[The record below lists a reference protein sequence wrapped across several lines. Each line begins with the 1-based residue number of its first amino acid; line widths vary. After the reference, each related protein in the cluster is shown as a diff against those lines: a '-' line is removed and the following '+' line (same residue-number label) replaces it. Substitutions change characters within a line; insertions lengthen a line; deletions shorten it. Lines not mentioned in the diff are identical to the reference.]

1 MRPVAGTQSV
11 SFAPPVLA
19 TTRAP
24 APPEFDP
31 TYGYSL
37 SELGRVQPPFAPPDF
52 AAFWSPRYARAVAIP
67 PRLSLSPPKRTGDF
81 AVHVAHFDGVGGTRL
96 GGWLALPVS
105 GAARDGVVSVHGYG
119 GREAPTAAELARYA
133 PTTAVL
139 FPCIRGF
146 GLSIDP
152 SIPGD
157 STKHVVHG
165 IESRETYALGGS
177 VADIWSA
184 TGALLAAVPATRQ
197 RLILEGASFGGG
209 IGILALA
216 WDKRFAKAYF
226 EVPTFGHQPLRMRL
240 PTFGSAN
247 AVQEYIAKSGRP
259 ANVYR
264 TLGYFDAGAA
274 ARLVTTPT
282 LVAAALSDALVAPPG
297 QFAVYNALAG
307 RKDLFVMS
315 LGHADL
321 PPAEA
326 RRLAA
331 KREAWLTRWA

>member
-1 MRPVAGTQSV
+1 MRLSRTSTPVIDASQ
-11 SFAPPVLA
+11 VLS
-19 TTRAP
+19 TTRP
-24 APPEFDP
+24 LGPPEFDP

-37 SELGRVQPPFAPPDF
+37 AELLRVQPPFAPPDF
-52 AAFWSPRYARAVAIP
+52 AAFWSPRYARTVALP
-67 PRLSLSPPKRTGDF
+67 ARLSLGPATRMGPFD
-81 AVHVAHFDGVGGTRL
+81 VHVAHFDGVGGKRL
-96 GGWLALPVS
+96 GGWLAVPAS
-105 GAARDGVVSVHGYG
+105 GTIRDAVVSLHGYG
-119 GREAPTAAELARYA
+119 GREAPTVEELERYG

-146 GLSIDP
+146 GLSADP
-152 SIPGD
+152 NIPGD
-157 STKHVVHG
+157 SSKHVVLG
-165 IESRETYALGGS
+165 IESRETYAVGDS
-177 VADIWSA
+177 VADVWSA
-184 TGALLAAVPATRQ
+184 ANALLAAAPTARG
-197 RLILEGASFGGG
+197 RLVLEGASFGGG

-240 PTFGSAN
+240 PTFGSAS
-247 AVQEYIAKSGRP
+247 AVQDYIAKSRRP

-264 TLGYFDAGAA
+264 TLSYFDAGAA

-282 LVAAALSDALVAPPG
+282 LVAAARSDALVAPPG

-307 RKDLFVMS
+307 PKDLFVMS

-321 PPAEA
+321 PPEEA

-331 KREAWLTRWA
+331 KRRGWLG